1 MAEVV
6 GLTLSV
12 LGIAG
17 LFKACIDNFDIV
29 VRAREFSQEFE
40 YLCTKLA
47 IHRTRLVLWGE
58 TLGIAQAEKG
68 GGPAHYIRS
77 LEHPIIKPTVES
89 CLFQLCDLL
98 GKADIVSENY
108 SLKDEDPREGSDS
121 KGLAVLRDT
130 FERIRE
136 GIHKNQ
142 KQKSVRKVTKWA
154 VHDHA
159 KFEDL
164 VHKIGALLDGLEK
177 VLEALG
183 RFEAYQSQFE
193 REIETISDED
203 SLSRLEEVC
212 SSVSAPLALRA
223 ISDTASMRLTIITS
237 SSKSYQTA
245 KSTQLDDTQGT
256 EGTSVAHNGVQRAE
270 LPVLTLRSQPQL
282 AQQNT
287 QDAAFESSSKPSR
300 SYIDMPHHQ
309 RWMAALVAHQ
319 SPIQRPLSFSES
331 DLSAV
336 PVGDSLDK
344 LLGSIEG
351 PPGTPYEGGIFW
363 IKVRLVDMSPP
374 IMQFHTRI
382 FHPNI
387 DCTGRLC
394 VDYTSWRDQVAALNH
409 RAAGNNLVHWFSE
422 RITNHCSLGALLV
435 ALSGLLA
442 SPNLEDPLV
451 PEIAEKYIMDYEG
464 YCEEARRLTWR
475 YARGG
480 RPDEESIEF
489 PTEHTGS
496 KIQAT
501 PYVTPEPRPRS
512 LTRSEVHV
520 DVENLIESEY
530 EYEREPFIKGK
541 DRQESGSEDEQERE
555 LRSLAESQS
564 ELEENR
570 PRPGGVLLDG
580 IPVDCKKDAVE
591 NWMRELGSEPKA
603 MQPDPPY
610 ALSIAQLWR
619 IYGERVR
626 RELESELKAM
636 QPDPPRGHIAQLW
649 RTRRAVSASLPNG
662 LKCPFFCRTA
672 HESVRARPE
681 VLKP

>member
-29 VRAREFSQEFE
+29 VRAREFSQVFE
-40 YLCTKLA
+40 YLCPKLA
-47 IHRTRLVLWGE
+47 LHRTRLVLWGE
-58 TLGIAQAEKG
+58 TLGIAQAEEG
-68 GGPAHYIRS
+68 GGPVHYIRS

-89 CLFQLCDLL
+89 CLSQLCDLL

-159 KFEDL
+159 QFEEL

-183 RFEAYQSQFE
+183 RLEAYQSQLE

-212 SSVSAPLALRA
+212 SSVSASPALKA

-237 SSKSYQTA
+237 SSKSYATA
-245 KSTQLDDTQGT
+245 KSTQIDDTQET
-256 EGTSVAHNGVQRAE
+256 EGVSVPHNGVRRAE
-270 LPVLTLRSQPQL
+270 LPALTLTSRPQL
-282 AQQNT
+282 AQPNA
-287 QDAAFESSSKPSR
+287 QDAA
-300 SYIDMPHHQ
+300 
-309 RWMAALVAHQ
+309 LV
-319 SPIQRPLSFSES
+319 F
-331 DLSAV
+331 
-336 PVGDSLDK
+336 
-344 LLGSIEG
+344 
-351 PPGTPYEGGIFW
+351 
-363 IKVRLVDMSPP
+363 
-374 IMQFHTRI
+374 
-382 FHPNI
+382 
-387 DCTGRLC
+387 
-394 VDYTSWRDQVAALNH
+394 
-409 RAAGNNLVHWFSE
+409 
-422 RITNHCSLGALLV
+422 
-435 ALSGLLA
+435 ALSSLLA

-464 YCEEARRLTWR
+464 YCEDARRLTWR
-475 YARGG
+475 YARDG
-480 RPDEESIEF
+480 RPDEESIGF

-501 PYVTPEPRPRS
+501 PYVTPEPRPKS
-512 LTRSEVHV
+512 LARSEVHV
-520 DVENLIESEY
+520 DVENFIESEY
-530 EYEREPFIKGK
+530 EYERELLTKSKG
-541 DRQESGSEDEQERE
+541 RQESGSEDEQDRE
-555 LRSLAESQS
+555 LRSLAETQS

-570 PRPGGVLLDG
+570 PRGGGVLLDG

-591 NWMRELGSEPKA
+591 NWMRELGSGPKA
-603 MQPDPPY
+603 MQPDPPCPSPELPVD
-610 ALSIAQLWR
+610 A
-619 IYGERVR
+619 RVDDSTQ
-626 RELESELKAM
+626 E
-636 QPDPPRGHIAQLW
+636 P
-649 RTRRAVSASLPNG
+649 
-662 LKCPFFCRTA
+662 
-672 HESVRARPE
+672 
-681 VLKP
+681 